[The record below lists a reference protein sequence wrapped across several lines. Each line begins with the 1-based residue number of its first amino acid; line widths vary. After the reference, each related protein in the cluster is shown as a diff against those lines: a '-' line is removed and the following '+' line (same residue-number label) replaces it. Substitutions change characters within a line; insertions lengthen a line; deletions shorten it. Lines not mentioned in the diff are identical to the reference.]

1 MVNDKSDRRL
11 TIGTDRCSIHLESDK
26 EDALSKPE
34 LYTTE
39 DIQEIFKCG
48 KRWAYELMRAPAFPS
63 VKIGGKYIVERSALE
78 SWFKAYAGK
87 EFIM

>member
-1 MVNDKSDRRL
+1 MDRIEIY
-11 TIGTDRCSIHLESDK
+11 TIQ
-26 EDALSKPE
+26 
-34 LYTTE
+34 

-63 VKIGGKYIVERSALE
+63 VKIGGKYIVERKALE
-78 SWFKAYAGK
+78 SWLKTYGGK